1 MKIRT
6 GFVTNSSSYCSAE
19 VVIDNP
25 VLLGILKKYKDNV
38 RVLDFFNLDDKVGFR
53 EDENGGRPFADNCPT
68 KLEEVVQCIMNAI
81 DELSWDDIY
90 YDMDEEDYN
99 ADQNASNM
107 LISELRQKKAEI
119 EKSFK
124 SIEWQY
130 SDKSYGEFGNIGS
143 AKYAFCDGK
152 ETYEEMK
159 STDDEDNCE

>member
-1 MKIRT
+1 
-6 GFVTNSSSYCSAE
+6 
-19 VVIDNP
+19 
-25 VLLGILKKYKDNV
+25 
-38 RVLDFFNLDDKVGFR
+38 
-53 EDENGGRPFADNCPT
+53 
-68 KLEEVVQCIMNAI
+68 MNAI

-107 LISELRQKKAEI
+107 LISELRQKKTEI